1 MKKIIISCVS
11 ALALSATLS
20 SGAFAAGADKCD
32 ICKFSVSNLKEHSK
46 IECNVKNVISDL
58 LSGKDFTFNSS
69 IADIIDAWIS
79 ENFPGENTQKPEEE
93 TPETAPDNNIDSDEN
108 ENVPEKPEVNLPS
121 KPESDSPQK
130 PPVNND
136 SNNNNSGSQNKSFE
150 KRVVE
155 LVNSHRKANGLS
167 PLQMDSTLNKGALI
181 RAKETVTS
189 FSHTRPNGKSCF
201 TVLDEIG
208 FSYRTAG
215 ENIAY
220 GQPSPEAVVN
230 AWMNSEGHRAN
241 ILNANYTKI
250 GVGCHSNGGT
260 LYWAQFFA
268 S

>member
-1 MKKIIISCVS
+1 MKKRIISCVS
-11 ALALSATLS
+11 ALSLCAII
-20 SGAFAAGADKCD
+20 SGGAMAKDADKCD
-32 ICKFSVSNLKEHSK
+32 ICNFSVSNLKQHSK
-46 IECNVKNVISDL
+46 SECNVKDVISDL
-58 LSGKDFTFNSS
+58 LSGKDFKFDSS

-79 ENFPGENTQKPEEE
+79 ENFPGTGIQKPENNI
-93 TPETAPDNNIDSDEN
+93 PETTPDNNIDSDEN

-136 SNNNNSGSQNKSFE
+136 SNNNSGSQNSSFE

-155 LVNSHRKANGLS
+155 LVNQHRKEAGLS
-167 PLQMDSTLNKGALI
+167 ALRMDSTLNKGALI

-189 FSHTRPNGKSCF
+189 FSHTRPDGKSCF
-201 TVLDEIG
+201 TVLDELG
-208 FSYRTAG
+208 YPYRTAG

-220 GQPSPEAVVN
+220 GQSSPEAVVN